1 MELNINNLSDFVRN
15 ATILWNMAADSVPAA
30 MRTSGIF
37 KEVSIPQNTG
47 NVREFTE
54 IDLEEYAS
62 RKGESDQASRAQ
74 VQQGYSKVGTL
85 YRVSKD
91 IGISYEMRTQGKY
104 IEIQNRLTNLGRL
117 AKNRMELDL
126 THRLTFADST
136 SYTDQDGVLV
146 DITVGDTLSLASTA
160 HTLKGSSKTFRNR
173 LANSPQFSLGAL
185 ESMEKMRVE
194 NTLNQF
200 GQKMSIKADII
211 WSSDDPNTVNT
222 IRQVLRSTTNMT
234 QANAGVINPYEGAY
248 RHVILPR
255 LATDAFGNVDS
266 TKAKRW
272 GLVSTMMSTAYLGV
286 HEEPRLKAPNE
297 VGGNNVEFSTE
308 DWNFGTAA
316 GYMIVVVSAT
326 WISFSYGDG
335 TA

>member
-1 MELNINNLSDFVRN
+1 MELNINNLPDFVRN
-15 ATILWNMAADSVPAA
+15 ATIMWNMAADSVIAVA
-30 MRTSGIF
+30 RTSGLF
-37 KEVSIPQNTG
+37 REVPIPQNTG

-74 VQQGYSKVGTL
+74 AQQGYSKVGTL

-104 IEIQNRLTNLGRL
+104 IEITNRLTNLGRL

-126 THRLTFADST
+126 THRITFADST
-136 SYTDQDGVLV
+136 SYIDQDGVTV
-146 DITVGDTLSLASTA
+146 DLTIGDTLSLASTA
-160 HTLKGSSKTFRNR
+160 HTLKGSSATFRNR

-194 NTLNQF
+194 NTFNQF
-200 GQKMSIKADII
+200 GQKMTIKADIL
-211 WSSDDPNTVNT
+211 WTSDDPNTCNT
-222 IRQVLRSTTNMT
+222 VRQVLRSTTNIT
-234 QANAGVINPYEGAY
+234 QANSGVLNPYEVAY
-248 RHVILPR
+248 RHVVLPR
-255 LATDAFGNVDS
+255 LATDKLGGVDS

-272 GLVSTMMSTAYLGV
+272 GLASSQMSTAYLGV
-286 HEEPRLKAPNE
+286 SEEPRLKAPNE
-297 VGGNNVEFSTE
+297 IGGNNVEFSTE

-316 GYMIVVVSAT
+316 GYMIAIVSAT

>member
-1 MELNINNLSDFVRN
+1 MELNINNLGDFVRN
-15 ATILWNMAADSVPAA
+15 ATILWNMAADSVTAVA
-30 MRTSGIF
+30 RTSGLF
-37 KEVSIPQNTG
+37 KEVPIPQNTG
-47 NVREFTE
+47 NVREFSE

-62 RKGESDQASRAQ
+62 RKGESDQAARAQ

-104 IEIQNRLTNLGRL
+104 IEITNRLTNLGRL

-126 THRLTFADST
+126 THRITFADST
-136 SYTDQDGVLV
+136 SYTDMDGVSV

-160 HTLKGSSKTFRNR
+160 HTLKGSSTTFRNR
-173 LANSPQFSLGAL
+173 LANSPVFSLGSL

-194 NTLNQF
+194 NTFNQF
-200 GQKMSIKADII
+200 GQKMTIKADII
-211 WSSDDPNTVNT
+211 WTSDDPNTCNVV
-222 IRQVLRSTTNMT
+222 RQVLRSTTNIT
-234 QANAGVINPYEGAY
+234 QANAGVVNPYEGSY

-255 LATDAFGNVDS
+255 LATDKLGGVDS

-272 GLVSTMMSTAYLGV
+272 GLASSQMSTAYLGV
-286 HEEPRLKAPNE
+286 HEEPRLKAPTGE
-297 VGGNNVEFSTE
+297 GFNNVEFSTE

>member
-15 ATILWNMAADSVPAA
+15 ATILWNMAADSVAA
-30 MRTSGIF
+30 VARGSGIF
-37 KEVSIPQNTG
+37 KEVPIPQNTG
-47 NVREFTE
+47 NVREFSE
-54 IDLEEYAS
+54 IDLEEYAR
-62 RKGESDQASRAQ
+62 RKNESDQAVRAR
-74 VQQGYSKVGTL
+74 VQQGYTKIGTL
-85 YRVSKD
+85 YRVSED

-104 IEIQNRLTNLGRL
+104 QDIQNRLTNLGRL

-126 THRLTFADST
+126 THRITFGDAT
-136 SYTDQDGVLV
+136 SYVDMDGVTV
-146 DITVGDTLSLASTA
+146 DVTVGDTLSLFSTA
-160 HTLKGSSKTFRNR
+160 HTLRGSSTTFRNR

-194 NTLNQF
+194 NTFNQF
-200 GQKMSIKADII
+200 GEKMTIKADIL
-211 WSSDDPNTVNT
+211 WTTDDPNTCNT
-222 IRQVLRSTTNMT
+222 VRQVLRSTTNIT
-234 QANAGVINPYEGAY
+234 QANQGVINPYSDSY

-255 LATDAFGNVDS
+255 LATTALGGVDS

-272 GLVSTMMSTAYLGV
+272 GLASSMMSTAYLGV
-286 HEEPRLKAPNE
+286 HEEPRLKAPND

-316 GYMIVVVSAT
+316 GYMIVIVSAT
-326 WISFSYGDG
+326 WISTSYGDG

>member
-30 MRTSGIF
+30 ARSSGLF
-37 KEVSIPQNTG
+37 KEVTIPQMSG

-54 IDLEEYAS
+54 IDLEEYAD
-62 RKGESDQASRAQ
+62 RKTESDQAGRAK

-104 IEIQNRLTNLGRL
+104 ETIKNRLTNLGKL

-126 THRLTFADST
+126 SHRITFGTST
-136 SYTDQDGVLV
+136 SYTDRDGVSV
-146 DITVGDTLSLASTA
+146 DVTIGDTLALFSTA
-160 HTLKGSSKTFRNR
+160 HTLRGSSTTFRNR
-173 LANSPQFSLGAL
+173 LANSPQFSVGSL
-185 ESMEKMRVE
+185 EAMEKMRVE
-194 NTLNQF
+194 NTFNQF
-200 GQKMSIKADII
+200 GEKMSITADII
-211 WSSDDPNTVNT
+211 FSSDDPNTVNT
-222 IRQVLRSTTNMT
+222 IRQVLRSTTNTT
-234 QANAGVINPYEGAY
+234 QANESVISNYAQKY

-255 LATDAFGNVDS
+255 LATNAAGGVDS
-266 TKAKRW
+266 TKAKYW
-272 GLVSTMMSTAYLGV
+272 GLASSQMSTAYLGV
-286 HEEPRLKAPNE
+286 HEEPRLKLPTGAGTSAE
-297 VGGNNVEFSTE
+297 EFATE

-316 GYMIVVVSAT
+316 GYMICIVSGS
-326 WISFSYGDG
+326 WISISLGDG

>member
-1 MELNINNLSDFVRN
+1 MELNINSLGDFVRN
-15 ATILWNMAADSVPAA
+15 ATILWNMAADSVPAVA
-30 MRTSGIF
+30 RTSGLF

-54 IDLEEYAS
+54 IDLEEYAQ
-62 RKGESDQASRAQ
+62 RKGESDQAARAK

-104 IEIQNRLTNLGRL
+104 IEIVNRLTNLGKL

-126 THRLTFADST
+126 THRITFADAT
-136 SYTDQDGVLV
+136 SYTDMDGVTV
-146 DITVGDTLSLASTA
+146 DTTVGDTLSLASTA
-160 HTLKGSSKTFRNR
+160 HTLRGSATTFRNR

-185 ESMEKMRVE
+185 EAMEKMRVE
-194 NTLNQF
+194 NTFNQF
-200 GQKMSIKADII
+200 GEKMTIKADII
-211 WSSDDPNTVNT
+211 WTSDDPNTCNT
-222 IRQVLRSTTNMT
+222 VRQVLRSTTNIT
-234 QANAGVINPYEGAY
+234 QANAGVINPYEASY
-248 RHVILPR
+248 RHVTLPR
-255 LATDAFGNVDS
+255 LATDALGGVDS

-272 GLVSTMMSTAYLGV
+272 GLASSQMSTAYLGV
-286 HEEPRLKAPNE
+286 HEEPRLKAPND
-297 VGGNNVEFSTE
+297 VAGNNVEFSTE

>member
-1 MELNINNLSDFVRN
+1 MELNINSLPDFVRN
-15 ATILWNMAADSVPAA
+15 ATILWNMAADSVPAVA
-30 MRTSGIF
+30 RTSGLF

-54 IDLEEYAS
+54 IDLEEYAQ
-62 RKGESDQASRAQ
+62 RKGESDQAPRAK

-85 YRVSKD
+85 YRISKD

-126 THRLTFADST
+126 THRITFADAT
-136 SYTDQDGVLV
+136 SYTDMDGVTV
-146 DITVGDTLSLASTA
+146 DTTIGDTLSLANTA
-160 HTLKGSSKTFRNR
+160 HTLKGSSTTFRNR
-173 LANSPQFSLGAL
+173 LANSPVFSLGAL

-194 NTLNQF
+194 NTFNQF
-200 GQKMSIKADII
+200 GEKMTIKADII
-211 WSSDDPNTVNT
+211 WTSDDPNTVNT
-222 IRQVLRSTTNMT
+222 VRQVMRSTTNIT
-234 QANAGVINPYEGAY
+234 QANAGVINPYESSY

-255 LATDAFGNVDS
+255 LATTAAGGVDS

-272 GLVSTMMSTAYLGV
+272 GLASSQMSTAYLGV
-286 HEEPRLKAPNE
+286 HEEPRLKAPDMQA
-297 VGGNNVEFSTE
+297 GNNVEFSTE